1 MAKYLTITEA
11 RKKLLGLPDELTD
24 EPIIITKHGKP
35 VMVTIS
41 YGQMESLLETLE
53 ILADEEFTSQ
63 LKKGI
68 QQDKEGKTVSSSGKP
83 KSFFLASVIVRYL
96 AIN

>member
-41 YGQMESLLETLE
+41 YEQMESLLETLE
-53 ILADEEFTSQ
+53 ILEDREFSTQ
-63 LKKGI
+63 LKEGI
-68 QQDKEGKTVSSSGKP
+68 QQDKEGKAVSWSEAMAKLGW
-83 KSFFLASVIVRYL
+83 
-96 AIN
+96 

>member
-11 RKKLLGLPDELTD
+11 RKQLLGFPDKLTD

-41 YGQMESLLETLE
+41 YEQMESLLETLE
-53 ILADEEFTSQ
+53 ILGDKEFSTQ
-63 LKKGI
+63 LKEGI
-68 QQDKEGKTVSSSGKP
+68 QQDKEGKTVSWSEAKAKLGW
-83 KSFFLASVIVRYL
+83 
-96 AIN
+96 

>member
-41 YGQMESLLETLE
+41 YEQMESLLETLE
-53 ILADEEFTSQ
+53 ILADQEFSSQ
-63 LKKGI
+63 LKEGI
-68 QQDKEGKTVSSSGKP
+68 QQDKEGKTVSWSEAKAKLGW
-83 KSFFLASVIVRYL
+83 
-96 AIN
+96 

>member
-11 RKKLLGLPDELTD
+11 RKKLLDLPDELTD

-41 YGQMESLLETLE
+41 YEQMESLLETLE
-53 ILADEEFTSQ
+53 ILGDQEFSTQ
-63 LKKGI
+63 LKEGI
-68 QQDKEGKTVSSSGKP
+68 EQDKEGKTVSWSEAKAKLGW
-83 KSFFLASVIVRYL
+83 
-96 AIN
+96 

>member
-11 RKKLLGLPDELTD
+11 RKKLLALPDELTD

-41 YGQMESLLETLE
+41 YEQMESLLETLE
-53 ILADEEFTSQ
+53 ILGDREFSTQ
-63 LKKGI
+63 LKEGI
-68 QQDKEGKTVSSSGKP
+68 QQDKEGKTVSWSEAKAKLGW
-83 KSFFLASVIVRYL
+83 
-96 AIN
+96 

>member
-41 YGQMESLLETLE
+41 YEQMESLLATLE
-53 ILADEEFTSQ
+53 ILEDKEFSSQ
-63 LKKGI
+63 LKESI
-68 QQDKEGKTVSSSGKP
+68 EQDQEGKTISWLDAKGK
-83 KSFFLASVIVRYL
+83 LGW
-96 AIN
+96 

>member
-11 RKKLLGLPDELTD
+11 RKKLLDLPDELTD

-41 YGQMESLLETLE
+41 YEQMESLLETLE
-53 ILADEEFTSQ
+53 ILGDREFSTQ
-63 LKKGI
+63 LKEGI
-68 QQDKEGKTVSSSGKP
+68 QQDKEGKTLSWSEAKAKLGW
-83 KSFFLASVIVRYL
+83 
-96 AIN
+96 

>member
-41 YGQMESLLETLE
+41 YEQMESLLETLE
-53 ILADEEFTSQ
+53 ILGDQEFRTQ
-63 LKKGI
+63 IKEGI
-68 QQDKEGKTVSSSGKP
+68 QQDKEGKTISWSEAKAKLGW
-83 KSFFLASVIVRYL
+83 
-96 AIN
+96 

>member
-41 YGQMESLLETLE
+41 YEQMESLLETLE
-53 ILADEEFTSQ
+53 ILTDKEFSSQ
-63 LKKGI
+63 LKEGI
-68 QQDKEGKTVSSSGKP
+68 QQDKEGKTVSWSEAKAKLGW
-83 KSFFLASVIVRYL
+83 
-96 AIN
+96 

>member
-41 YGQMESLLETLE
+41 YEQMESLLETLE

-63 LKKGI
+63 LKEGI
-68 QQDKEGKTVSSSGKP
+68 QQDKEGKTVSWSEAKAKLGW
-83 KSFFLASVIVRYL
+83 
-96 AIN
+96 

>member
-41 YGQMESLLETLE
+41 YEQMESLLETLE
-53 ILADEEFTSQ
+53 ILEDREFSTQ
-63 LKKGI
+63 LKEGI
-68 QQDKEGKTVSSSGKP
+68 QQDKEGKTVSWSEAKAKLGW
-83 KSFFLASVIVRYL
+83 
-96 AIN
+96 

>member
-11 RKKLLGLPDELTD
+11 RKQLLGLPDKLTD

-41 YGQMESLLETLE
+41 YEQMESLLETLE
-53 ILADEEFTSQ
+53 ILGDKEFSTQ
-63 LKKGI
+63 LKEGI
-68 QQDKEGKTVSSSGKP
+68 QQDKEGKTVSWSEAKAKLGW
-83 KSFFLASVIVRYL
+83 
-96 AIN
+96 

>member
-11 RKKLLGLPDELTD
+11 RKQLLGLPDKLTD

-41 YGQMESLLETLE
+41 YEQMESLLETLE
-53 ILADEEFTSQ
+53 ILGDKEFIIQ
-63 LKKGI
+63 LKEGI
-68 QQDKEGKTVSSSGKP
+68 QQDKEGKTVSWSEARAKLGW
-83 KSFFLASVIVRYL
+83 
-96 AIN
+96 

>member
-11 RKKLLGLPDELTD
+11 RKKLLDLPDELTD

-41 YGQMESLLETLE
+41 YEQMESLLETLE
-53 ILADEEFTSQ
+53 ILGDREFSTQ
-63 LKKGI
+63 LKEGI
-68 QQDKEGKTVSSSGKP
+68 QQDKEGKTVSWSEAKAKLGW
-83 KSFFLASVIVRYL
+83 
-96 AIN
+96 